1 MATGKVLTY
10 VPKDVK
16 LIIAGYIVGGV
27 ASVSISWT
35 KPFWRTIRGA
45 YGAQTRV
52 KEADTSATLKVEL
65 LQTALANS
73 IFNDVLLSDWETNG
87 GRLEI
92 TLQDTSGK
100 SVIFSPTGYCTGQ
113 AERRYSDD
121 FDTRVWTF
129 YLNTTTVSTLAT
141 STKSIGDIFDSAFES
156 ASDVGNAVLDLF

>member
-16 LIIAGYIVGGV
+16 LIIAGHIVGGMT
-27 ASVSISWT
+27 SVSISWS
-35 KPFWRTIRGA
+35 KPFWKTIRGA

-65 LQTALANS
+65 LQTAIANS
-73 IFNDVLLSDWETNG
+73 IFNDVLLTDMETNG
-87 GRLEI
+87 GRLEV

-113 AERRYSDD
+113 PERRYSDD

-129 YLNTTTVSTLAT
+129 YLNSTTVSALAA
-141 STKSIGDIFDSAFES
+141 STKTLGDIFDNAFES
-156 ASDVGNAVLDLF
+156 ASEVGNAVIDLF